1 MKDPAGA
8 TTCCEYDLLGRISRI
23 CTEQGMEV
31 RYRYDCLNRP
41 EQITYG
47 NGIVTHYQYD
57 ADGKVRL
64 LETKLKEETLLSFT
78 YQYDGNGNRIEK
90 VGQHGLAGMGNHR
103 QKTAYAYNVRGQL

>member
-57 ADGKVRL
+57 ADGNVI
-64 LETKLKEETLLSFT
+64 T
-78 YQYDGNGNRIEK
+78 GNEAERRNAAFLHLP
-90 VGQHGLAGMGNHR
+90 V
-103 QKTAYAYNVRGQL
+103 